1 MKPSSLV
8 LKVVHPESKTNI
20 ILAVQ
25 KGLFSLAQ
33 IRAKIQNKLLIAAD
47 IPLPPNWKI
56 SLSMIDQAPFVRPD
70 RKAPNDLLDDGSM
83 LLELINAKSS
93 DLKKITLRIS

>member
-1 MKPSSLV
+1 MKPSSLI
-8 LKVVHPESKTNI
+8 LKVLHPESKTNI

-25 KGLFSLAQ
+25 KGLFSLPQ

-47 IPLPPNWKI
+47 ILLPHHWKI
-56 SLSMIDQAPFVRPD
+56 TLSMIDQAPFVRPEG
-70 RKAPNDLLDDGSM
+70 KGLHEILDDGSM